1 MELKEYVRII
11 MSRGWIIVLA
21 VAITV
26 ISAFAVSRVQTP
38 VYRATIYLNVFP
50 GRLDWG
56 LQQTIKGVMRNFAGN
71 ITSRTTA
78 MEVLNRLN
86 LDVTPEELSSK
97 ITVRSIESDL
107 LIQIDA
113 DDYDPLIA
121 RDIAQVTAEVFVEN
135 TRILMQ
141 DQDRRD
147 RVEVSIRDYA
157 LPGRLHRP
165 NWRINVLAG
174 GVFGVLIG
182 VVVIFVLSY
191 LEADIIQSS
200 RDLEEYTGLAVL
212 GLIPAS
218 GSGANKRKN
227 RSKQERPMMEER
239 TWPTT

>member
-1 MELKEYVRII
+1 MELKDYIQII
-11 MSRGWIIVLA
+11 VKRGWIIVLA
-21 VAITV
+21 TVITV
-26 ISAFAVSRVQTP
+26 AAAFVASRVQTP

-56 LQQTIKGVMRNFAGN
+56 LQQTIKGVMRNFAGT

-86 LDVTPEELSSK
+86 LDLTPEELADK
-97 ITVRSIESDL
+97 ITVRPIESDL

-121 RDIAQVTAEVFVEN
+121 RDIAQVTAEVFVEQAK
-135 TRILMQ
+135 ILMQ
-141 DQDRRD
+141 DQDRAD

-157 LPGRLHRP
+157 LPGGLHRP
-165 NWRINVLAG
+165 NWKINVLAG

-191 LEADIIQSS
+191 LEADIIRTS
-200 RDLEEYTGLAVL
+200 RELEVYTGLAVL
-212 GLIPAS
+212 GLIPAVE
-218 GSGANKRKN
+218 SGAGKR
-227 RSKQERPMMEER
+227 RSRAPQS
-239 TWPTT
+239 

>member
-1 MELKEYVRII
+1 VELKDYIQII
-11 MSRGWIIVLA
+11 VKRGWIIVLA
-21 VAITV
+21 TVITV
-26 ISAFAVSRVQTP
+26 AAAFVASRVQTP

-56 LQQTIKGVMRNFAGN
+56 LQQTIKGVMRNFAGT

-86 LDVTPEELSSK
+86 LDLTPEELADK
-97 ITVRSIESDL
+97 ITVRPIESDL

-121 RDIAQVTAEVFVEN
+121 RDIAQVTAEVFVEQAK
-135 TRILMQ
+135 ILMQ
-141 DQDRRD
+141 DQDRAD

-157 LPGRLHRP
+157 LPGGLHRP
-165 NWRINVLAG
+165 NWKINVLAG

-191 LEADIIQSS
+191 LEADIIRTS
-200 RDLEEYTGLAVL
+200 RELEVYTGLAVL
-212 GLIPAS
+212 GLIPAVE
-218 GSGANKRKN
+218 SGAGKR
-227 RSKQERPMMEER
+227 RSRAPQS
-239 TWPTT
+239 